1 MCSSCKRTKV
11 LCFQPQTLGDPAVM
25 KHTDIVVFRIAT
37 NCDSTLS
44 NSQRTEFPFKS
55 DRVAF
60 NSARDVEESVLKPER
75 GGETGRPTQMEE
87 SPHESHT
94 KLPNFPKSNLFSAP
108 QACTLSTHTLLKQE
122 KLEHFTSEGNGPAH
136 PY

>member
-1 MCSSCKRTKV
+1 MQEKQSYISSLKD
-11 LCFQPQTLGDPAVM
+11 QTLGDPAVM
-25 KHTDIVVFRIAT
+25 KRTDIVVT

-55 DRVAF
+55 DTVAF
-60 NSARDVEESVLKPER
+60 HSARDVKESVLKPER

-94 KLPNFPKSNLFSAP
+94 KLPNFPKSNLFPAP